1 MKCPEPRIS
10 SSATRSPQQHFSC
23 VLSSMLRSPLMYH
36 RTYSHTSPRL
46 LFTTHA
52 HPQLLPL
59 SSPRPRSTL
68 PPTPLPRSASA
79 HTPCL
84 HPSIV
89 YTFLPLALTILH
101 PPSPFNST
109 LFFVTPVFQPQFIM
123 DRSSSLPLR
132 ARLPHCLTLSA
143 PHFQDSS
150 SPRDAI
156 SRTERLVPHL
166 PVAPRKRCSFAFSA
180 KRSRLVTRY
189 RRAFEIGAQKM
200 PYLHACI
207 SCPGR
212 GYLQPRRL
220 YTKCYLQI
228 RPRATTR
235 SRVPFSST
243 SRLRRCGKRLWDR
256 RDMDREKL
264 SCFRH
269 SPSHPSDACCYPCRP
284 YESCSA
290 YSELLSVTCKERKQR
305 NVFEI
310 CPKAEHANY
319 FYVPC
324 PVKKCGFPNVFNP
337 RSSFLRRQ
345 HIHHHSRATV

>member
-1 MKCPEPRIS
+1 MKCAEPRIS

-52 HPQLLPL
+52 HLQLLPL
-59 SSPRPRSTL
+59 SSPVLAPPFRPY
-68 PPTPLPRSASA
+68 PLPRSASA
-79 HTPCL
+79 RTPCL

-89 YTFLPLALTILH
+89 YTFLPLEHTILP
-101 PPSPFNST
+101 PPSPFNFT
-109 LFFVTPVFQPQFIM
+109 LFLVTPVFQPQFIM

-132 ARLPHCLTLSA
+132 ARLHRLTLSA
-143 PHFQDSS
+143 PHFQYSS

-156 SRTERLVPHL
+156 SRTERLVHHL

-180 KRSRLVTRY
+180 KSSRLVTRY
-189 RRAFEIGAQKM
+189 RPAFEIGAQKM

-207 SCPGR
+207 SRPGR

-220 YTKCYLQI
+220 YTKCYQQI

-243 SRLRRCGKRLWDR
+243 SRSRRCGKRLWDR

-284 YESCSA
+284 YEKCPA
-290 YSELLSVTCKERKQR
+290 YSELFSGTCKESKQR

-310 CPKAEHANY
+310 CPKAEHVYY
-319 FYVPC
+319 FYVP
-324 PVKKCGFPNVFNP
+324 
-337 RSSFLRRQ
+337 
-345 HIHHHSRATV
+345 